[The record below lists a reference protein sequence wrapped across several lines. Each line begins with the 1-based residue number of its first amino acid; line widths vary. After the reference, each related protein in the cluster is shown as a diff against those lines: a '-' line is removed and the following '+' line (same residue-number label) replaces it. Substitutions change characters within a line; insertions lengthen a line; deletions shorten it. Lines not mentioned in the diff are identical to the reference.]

1 MQSNVE
7 PRLRLAEFKALYK
20 TLKTNTPWIDH
31 LLLGVL
37 LWLEEKLLSTRVE
50 NEIDE
55 AIKEYKTLHETDM
68 PDMVTPTYTETP
80 GDNALGV
87 SEMRLTA
94 PYTKKS

>member
-1 MQSNVE
+1 MGQELKLN
-7 PRLRLAEFKALYK
+7 EFKVLYK
-20 TLKTNTPWIDH
+20 AWRTKISWVDH

-37 LWLEEKLLSTRVE
+37 VWFEGKLLSTRVE
-50 NEIDE
+50 NEVDE
-55 AIKEYKTLHETDM
+55 AIREWETLHEQPM

-94 PYTKKS
+94 PWYKESSEDK

>member
-1 MQSNVE
+1 VGQELKLN
-7 PRLRLAEFKALYK
+7 EFKVLYK
-20 TLKTNTPWIDH
+20 AWRTKISWLDH

-37 LWLEEKLLSTRVE
+37 VWFEGKLLSTRVE
-50 NEIDE
+50 NEVDE
-55 AIKEYKTLHETDM
+55 AIREWETLHEQPM

-94 PYTKKS
+94 PWYKESSEDK

>member
-1 MQSNVE
+1 MGQELKLN
-7 PRLRLAEFKALYK
+7 EFKVLYK
-20 TLKTNTPWIDH
+20 AWRTKISWLDH

-37 LWLEEKLLSTRVE
+37 VWFEGKLLSTRVE
-50 NEIDE
+50 NEVDE
-55 AIKEYKTLHETDM
+55 AIREWETLHEQPM